1 MSTKV
6 KKMRKTYLLNAFS
19 LNMIKEFPIGITVN
33 KIDKE
38 WFCYNLNTDPQV
50 VNAIGHD
57 STVYLINKLCGTNFQ
72 KNRIEVEMN
81 RGDIA
86 LVIMVSERLPEGKV
100 LSDTE
105 IEEMFVK
112 GKISFY
118 EVIL

>member
-1 MSTKV
+1 MG
-6 KKMRKTYLLNAFS
+6 KMYLVNAFS
-19 LNMIKEFPIGITVN
+19 LNMINEFPIGISVN
-33 KIDKE
+33 KIDIQ
-38 WFCYNLNTDPQV
+38 WFCFGLKADPQV

-72 KNRIEVEMN
+72 KNRVEIKMSQ
-81 RGDIA
+81 GDIA